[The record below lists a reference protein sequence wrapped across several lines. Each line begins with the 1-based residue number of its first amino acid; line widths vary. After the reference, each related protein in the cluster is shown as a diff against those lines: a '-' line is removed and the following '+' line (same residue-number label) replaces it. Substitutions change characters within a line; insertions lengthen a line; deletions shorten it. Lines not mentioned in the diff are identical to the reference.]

1 MAFGRNLIYV
11 AFLALL
17 LGTLTLSHS
26 NRAIAEDYA
35 ALPASADLTTP
46 LKSGDRAPNFT
57 VRTVDDKPYVF
68 DPDNLENPTILISF
82 RGGWC
87 PYCNMHLSELRTVIP
102 EIRESGYDI
111 LFLSNDRP
119 ELLYS
124 SLKQETQDDIDGLD
138 YVILSD
144 ADMNAAMALGTAF
157 RIDKGLTDYLEQKG
171 RDVAGSSI
179 GKHNALAVP
188 AVYVIDRS
196 GKIVFDFV
204 QPDYKIFDDVLE
216 QFVFIFQRRDFVIFA
231 GVIDIEIDAEP
242 VFPHAVRQALFA
254 PLVHFKNC
262 PTTFFYE
269 LGDLF
274 QGRVDF

>member
-1 MAFGRNLIYV
+1 MALGRNLIYV
-11 AFLALL
+11 TFLVLM
-17 LGTLTLSHS
+17 LGTLVLSHAD
-26 NRAIAEDYA
+26 RAIAEDYA
-35 ALPASADLTTP
+35 ALPASAELTTP
-46 LKSGDRAPNFT
+46 LKSGDRAPGFT

-87 PYCNMHLSELRTVIP
+87 PYCNMHLSELRHVIP

-144 ADMNAAMALGTAF
+144 AKINAAIALGTAF
-157 RIDKGLTDYLEQKG
+157 RVDKGLTDYMDKKG
-171 RDVAGSSI
+171 RDYQGSSI
-179 GKHNALAVP
+179 GMHNALAVP

-196 GKIVFDFV
+196 GEIVFDFV
-204 QPDYKIFDDVLE
+204 QPDYKVRLSADDLLS
-216 QFVFIFQRRDFVIFA
+216 A
-231 GVIDIEIDAEP
+231 AK
-242 VFPHAVRQALFA
+242 AAL
-254 PLVHFKNC
+254 
-262 PTTFFYE
+262 
-269 LGDLF
+269 
-274 QGRVDF
+274 

>member
-17 LGTLTLSHS
+17 LGTMILSHS

-35 ALPASADLTTP
+35 ALPASAELTTP
-46 LKSGDRAPNFT
+46 LKSGDRAPKFT

-157 RIDKGLTDYLEQKG
+157 RTDKGLTDYLEKKG

-204 QPDYKIFDDVLE
+204 QPDYKIRLSADDLLS
-216 QFVFIFQRRDFVIFA
+216 A
-231 GVIDIEIDAEP
+231 AK
-242 VFPHAVRQALFA
+242 AAL
-254 PLVHFKNC
+254 
-262 PTTFFYE
+262 
-269 LGDLF
+269 
-274 QGRVDF
+274 